1 MTQQINIAQKEK
13 ELVLARLEVLS
24 PELHFSVGANS
35 ESFSRNEMIKQIN
48 DNTEVGKDF
57 IKVELEFLRAFRDG
71 SLMNNLVT
79 G

>member
-24 PELHFSVGANS
+24 PELHFSVGADS
-35 ESFSRNEMIKQIN
+35 ESFSRDEMIKQIN